1 MLALLLSVLLTPTA
15 TNVEVEML
23 NGSTVSGAIIAVS
36 NEQVTITVQGEQ
48 RSLDVRDLQS
58 LTFGASS
65 TAASAAVT
73 DWVRLVDG
81 SQLLATRFAV
91 ADRQV
96 NISLDKRVIETETRS
111 VKAVRFRPAAPEVDP
126 QWEDSLN
133 AEITGDVVV
142 LRRDENT
149 LDQLEGI
156 LHDIDDKTVEF
167 EFDEELIPVK
177 REKLEGVVYFHRAG
191 RKFPDASCRV
201 LERDGSVWKARTI
214 QLDSDGLQIN
224 TPSGVKTVVPLAAL
238 AKIDFSS
245 SNVLFLGDAEPES
258 VEWTPFV
265 GSRLPNQSLAKLFLP
280 LNNRSFEGPGL
291 WLDENDQ
298 VTRYSRGLA
307 IHSRTLLVYRLSG
320 EYRRFTA
327 IAGID
332 SRLRGHGNVE
342 LVVSADDRELFRQAI
357 RGDEPPVMLD
367 LDVQQANRL
376 KILVDFGQEL
386 DVADHLNLCN
396 AKVIK

>member
-1 MLALLLSVLLTPTA
+1 MLALLLSVLIAPNA
-15 TNVEVEML
+15 PNVEVEML
-23 NGSTVSGAIIAVS
+23 NGSTISGAIIAVS
-36 NEQVTITVQGEQ
+36 NEQVTIDVRGEE

-58 LTFGASS
+58 LTFAASS
-65 TAASAAVT
+65 TAASTAVT

-81 SQLLATRFAV
+81 SRLLATRFAV
-91 ADRQV
+91 VDRQV
-96 NISLDKRVIETETRS
+96 NISLDQRVIETETRS
-111 VKAVRFRPAAPEVDP
+111 VKAVRFRPATPEVDP

-156 LHDIDDKTVEF
+156 LHDIDDKTIEF

-191 RKFPDASCRV
+191 REFPDASCRV

-214 QLDSDGLQIN
+214 QLDSDGLRIN
-224 TPSGVKTVVPLAAL
+224 TPSGVKTVIPLAAL
-238 AKIDFSS
+238 AKVDFSS

-307 IHSRTLLVYRLSG
+307 IHSRTSLVYRLSG

-342 LVVSADDRELFRQAI
+342 LVVSADDREIFRQAI

-376 KILVDFGQEL
+376 KILVDFGQGL